1 MNVSQFPAIG
11 SYDRHLRF
19 QAMFQSAAI
28 GIGICHLNGVISE
41 VNPEL
46 SRLVGYSNA
55 ELEGTHI
62 LELDPQSSKIEH
74 KYRLENGGGVS
85 AGFSHD
91 GHLLAE
97 LLQGKR
103 DSFVIEKLYTRKG
116 GSELWGHLTLSLGR
130 DLRHQPAFLI
140 AMLADATERKRVEA
154 HMREAE
160 RMEVI
165 GRLAGGIAHDFNN
178 LLTGILLYCDL
189 LSAGLGG
196 NGFANRGLSRKSER
210 RGLVKGELVQGGSE
224 ANELC
229 QHVEEVR
236 LAGEQG
242 AALTHQ
248 LLAIARKQA
257 AEPRPIA
264 INEIV
269 ASTNNLLQRLI
280 GERIELVTVLD
291 AEAGR
296 VLADPAQ
303 LRQILLNL
311 VLNARDAMPKG
322 GIITLSTRV
331 AEFPSN
337 VSREVSQMDAGG
349 NRRAAALMVKDNGQG
364 MDAAT
369 RARLFEP
376 FFTTKDPGYGT
387 GLGLATVQ
395 RVVSESGGTITV
407 ESEVGRGTSIEIFL
421 PSLTATI
428 EKFANSE
435 DFSSAHPAGPK
446 FPNSNHQSC
455 NQDNPV
461 AQAYT
466 AKVIGDSSPKANL

>member
-1 MNVSQFPAIG
+1 MNVIRQFPAIPN
-11 SYDRHLRF
+11 YDRHLRF

-55 ELEGTHI
+55 ELAGTHI
-62 LELDPQSSKIEH
+62 LELNPQGGKIEH
-74 KYRLENGGGVS
+74 KNRTENGGGVS

-91 GHLLAE
+91 GHLFAE

-103 DSFVIEKLYTRKG
+103 DSFAIEKLYVRKG
-116 GSELWGHLTLSLGR
+116 GSELWGHLTVSLGR

-140 AMLADATERKRVEA
+140 AMLADATERRRVDA

-160 RMEVI
+160 KMEVI

-196 NGFANRGLSRKSER
+196 NGFANRGLSHKSER
-210 RGLVKGELVQGGSE
+210 GELVQGGSE

-236 LAGEQG
+236 MAGEQG

-269 ASTNNLLQRLI
+269 ASTNNLLRRLI

-296 VLADPAQ
+296 VHADPAQ

-322 GIITLSTRV
+322 GTITLSTRV

-337 VSREVSQMDAGG
+337 ISREISGSDPGSA
-349 NRRAAALMVKDNGQG
+349 RRAAALTVKDNGQG
-364 MDAAT
+364 MDTAT

-395 RVVSESGGTITV
+395 RVVSESGGTISV

-421 PSLTATI
+421 PSLTASI
-428 EKFANSE
+428 A
-435 DFSSAHPAGPK
+435 
-446 FPNSNHQSC
+446 QS
-455 NQDNPV
+455 
-461 AQAYT
+461 
-466 AKVIGDSSPKANL
+466 KS

>member
-1 MNVSQFPAIG
+1 
-11 SYDRHLRF
+11 
-19 QAMFQSAAI
+19 
-28 GIGICHLNGVISE
+28 

-55 ELEGTHI
+55 ELAGTHI
-62 LELDPQSSKIEH
+62 LGLDPQGGEIEH
-74 KYRLENGGGVS
+74 KNRLENGGGVS

-103 DSFVIEKLYTRKG
+103 DSFAIEKLYVRKG
-116 GSELWGHLTLSLGR
+116 GSELWGHLTVSLGR

-140 AMLADATERKRVEA
+140 AMLADGTERKRVEA

-160 RMEVI
+160 KMEVI

-189 LSAGLGG
+189 LSAGLAG
-196 NGFANRGLSRKSER
+196 NGFANRGLARKSER
-210 RGLVKGELVQGGSE
+210 GELVKGGSE

-236 LAGEQG
+236 MAGEQG

-269 ASTNNLLQRLI
+269 ASTNNLLRRLI

-322 GIITLSTRV
+322 GTITLSTRV

-337 VSREVSQMDAGG
+337 VSGEISHLEAGSA
-349 NRRAAALMVKDNGQG
+349 RRAAALMVKDNGQG
-364 MDAAT
+364 MDATT

-421 PSLTATI
+421 PSLTASI
-428 EKFANSE
+428 EKFANCE
-435 DFSSAHPAGPK
+435 IPSSARPAGPN
-446 FPNSNHQSC
+446 FPNSNDQSS
-455 NQDNPV
+455 NQDNRV

-466 AKVIGDSSPKANL
+466 AKVNRDRSPKVNL

>member
-11 SYDRHLRF
+11 NYDRHLRF

-41 VNPEL
+41 ANPEL
-46 SRLVGYSNA
+46 SRLVGYSKD
-55 ELEGTHI
+55 ELAGTHI
-62 LELDPQSSKIEH
+62 LELNPQGGKIEH
-74 KYRLENGGGVS
+74 KNRLENGGRVS

-103 DSFVIEKLYTRKG
+103 DSFVIEKLYVRKG
-116 GSELWGHLTLSLGR
+116 GSELWGHLTVSLGR

-140 AMLADATERKRVEA
+140 AMLADATERKRVEV

-160 RMEVI
+160 KMEVI

-196 NGFANRGLSRKSER
+196 NGFANRTLARKSER
-210 RGLVKGELVQGGSE
+210 GELVQGGSE

-229 QHVEEVR
+229 KHVEEVR

-269 ASTNNLLQRLI
+269 ASTNNLLRRLI

-322 GIITLSTRV
+322 GTITLSTRV

-337 VSREVSQMDAGG
+337 VSREISDLQAGTA
-349 NRRAAALMVKDNGQG
+349 RRAAALMVKDNGQG

-421 PSLTATI
+421 SSLAPPLQKI
-428 EKFANSE
+428 R
-435 DFSSAHPAGPK
+435 H
-446 FPNSNHQSC
+446 
-455 NQDNPV
+455 
-461 AQAYT
+461 
-466 AKVIGDSSPKANL
+466 L

>member
-1 MNVSQFPAIG
+1 MNVSQFPATG
-11 SYDRHLRF
+11 NYDRHLRF

-46 SRLVGYSNA
+46 SRLVGYSND
-55 ELEGTHI
+55 ELAGTHI
-62 LELDPQSSKIEH
+62 LGLDPQGGKIEH
-74 KYRLENGGGVS
+74 KNRAENGGEVS
-85 AGFSHD
+85 AGFTHD

-103 DSFVIEKLYTRKG
+103 DSFVIEKLYVRKG
-116 GSELWGHLTLSLGR
+116 GSELWGHLTVSLGR

-160 RMEVI
+160 KMEVI

-196 NGFANRGLSRKSER
+196 NGFANRGLSRKLER
-210 RGLVKGELVQGGSE
+210 GELVQGGSE
-224 ANELC
+224 ATELC

-257 AEPRPIA
+257 AEPRSIA

-269 ASTNNLLQRLI
+269 ASTNNLLRRLI

-303 LRQILLNL
+303 LRQVLLNL

-322 GIITLSTRV
+322 GTITLSTRV

-337 VSREVSQMDAGG
+337 VSREISDLQAGSP
-349 NRRAAALMVKDNGQG
+349 RRAAAVMVKDNGHG

-395 RVVSESGGTITV
+395 RVISESGGTITV

-421 PSLTATI
+421 PSLTASI
-428 EKFANSE
+428 EKFSNCESV
-435 DFSSAHPAGPK
+435 SSQRLSGPK
-446 FPNSNHQSC
+446 FPNDHSAGND
-455 NQDNPV
+455 NQR
-461 AQAYT
+461 AQFYLT
-466 AKVIGDSSPKANL
+466 KIIHKGGQEPIL

>member
-1 MNVSQFPAIG
+1 LDMNVVSQFPAIG
-11 SYDRHLRF
+11 NYDRHLRF

-55 ELEGTHI
+55 ELAGTHI
-62 LELDPQSSKIEH
+62 LGLDPQSGKIEH
-74 KYRLENGGGVS
+74 KNRPENGGGVS

-103 DSFVIEKLYTRKG
+103 DSFVIEKLYIRKG
-116 GSELWGHLTLSLGR
+116 GSELWGHLTVSLGR
-130 DLRHQPAFLI
+130 NLRHQPAFLI

-160 RMEVI
+160 KMEVI

-196 NGFANRGLSRKSER
+196 DGSANRGLSRKSVER
-210 RGLVKGELVQGGSE
+210 GRLVKGGSE

-236 LAGEQG
+236 MAGEQG

-269 ASTNNLLQRLI
+269 ASTNNLLRRLI

-322 GIITLSTRV
+322 GTITLSTRV

-337 VSREVSQMDAGG
+337 VSRKISDLQAGTA
-349 NRRAAALMVKDNGQG
+349 RRAAALMVKDNGQG
-364 MDAAT
+364 MDATT

-387 GLGLATVQ
+387 GLGLATVR

-435 DFSSAHPAGPK
+435 DFSSARPAGSK
-446 FPNSNHQSC
+446 FPNSNDQSS
-455 NQDNPV
+455 NQDSRV

-466 AKVIGDSSPKANL
+466 AEVIRDRSPKVNS